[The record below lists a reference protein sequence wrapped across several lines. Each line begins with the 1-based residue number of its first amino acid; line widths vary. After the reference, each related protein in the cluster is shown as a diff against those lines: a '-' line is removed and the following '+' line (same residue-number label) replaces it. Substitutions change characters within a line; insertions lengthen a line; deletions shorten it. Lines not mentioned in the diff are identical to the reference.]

1 MSDIK
6 RYRPA
11 TCDCGDTREPE
22 GPVEDGEWVKF
33 EDHETV
39 LVERIQNALRE
50 AAIATCKLCAGGN
63 KFVEVDPLQYY
74 ARKNEPCGWFHRFS
88 DTKEIATSC
97 GAYKINDLIS
107 KVKA

>member
-6 RYRPA
+6 RYELNPF
-11 TCDCGDTREPE
+11 
-22 GPVEDGEWVKF
+22 DGECGMEEAVDGDFVKF
-33 EDHETV
+33 EDHGIV
-39 LVERIQNALRE
+39 VVERIQNALRE

-74 ARKNEPCGWFHRFS
+74 ARENEPCRWFHRFS

-97 GAYKINDLIS
+97 GAYKIHDLIS